1 MTKQAADDDQALSLK
16 LLVVLSKTYKS
27 LMDKAAKDVKNYE
40 LTPSEFGILE
50 VLSTKGKIPIQ
61 QIREKILI
69 TSGTMTYN
77 LDKLEKKGLVERT
90 PCLEDR
96 RVVYADLT
104 VAGKEM
110 IDRIF
115 PQHAE
120 SIQQIMNG
128 LSPAQKQATI
138 ELLKLLGK
146 GVHEYDNI
154 IQNY

>member
-27 LMDKAAKDVKNYE
+27 LMDKAAKDIKNYE

-61 QIREKILI
+61 QIGEKILI

-77 LDKLEKKGLVERT
+77 LDKLEKKGLVERI

-110 IDRIF
+110 MDRIF

-128 LSPAQKQATI
+128 LSPAQKQETI
-138 ELLKLLGK
+138 VLLKLLGK
-146 GVHEYDNI
+146 GVHEYDNN
-154 IQNY
+154 IQDH

>member
-1 MTKQAADDDQALSLK
+1 MTKQPADDDQALSLK

-27 LMDKAAKDVKNYE
+27 LMDKAAKDIKNYE

-61 QIREKILI
+61 QIGEKILI

-77 LDKLEKKGLVERT
+77 LDKLEKKGLVERI

-128 LSPAQKQATI
+128 LSQAQKQETI

>member
-27 LMDKAAKDVKNYE
+27 LMDKAAKDIKNYE

-61 QIREKILI
+61 QIGEKILI

-77 LDKLEKKGLVERT
+77 LDKLEKKGLVERI

-120 SIQQIMNG
+120 SIQQIMSG
-128 LSPAQKQATI
+128 LSQAQKQETI

>member
-1 MTKQAADDDQALSLK
+1 MTKQSADDDQALSLK

-27 LMDKAAKDVKNYE
+27 LMDKAAKDIKNYE

-61 QIREKILI
+61 QIGEKILI

-77 LDKLEKKGLVERT
+77 LDKLEKKGLVERI

-110 IDRIF
+110 INRIF

-128 LSPAQKQATI
+128 LSQAQKQETI

-146 GVHEYDNI
+146 GVHEYDNN

>member
-1 MTKQAADDDQALSLK
+1 MTKQAANDDQSLSLK

-27 LMDKAAKDVKNYE
+27 LMDKAAKDIKNYE

-61 QIREKILI
+61 QIGEKILI

-77 LDKLEKKGLVERT
+77 LDKLEKKGLVERI

-96 RVVYADLT
+96 RVVYANLT
-104 VAGKEM
+104 VAGKEL

-128 LSPAQKQATI
+128 LSQAQKQETI

-146 GVHEYDNI
+146 GV
-154 IQNY
+154 Q